1 MPARTPPT
9 QTTPSRTP
17 KIRTL
22 LIDLGNVL
30 VFFSHE
36 QMCAQIAE
44 VCGAPVANLERL
56 LIEQHLQRRFER
68 GEISEDEFRAVLE
81 AKFAR
86 SLDPVALK
94 RAAADIF
101 KLNEPMVPLLDRWK
115 RDGYRLVLLSNTCV
129 THYEW
134 VREQFDLLDRFDH
147 CVLSY
152 EVGAVKPEDAIFQAA
167 LSKIDCSPEECFY
180 TDDIAEYIAR
190 GRSFGLSAEIF
201 RDVPMLI
208 GQLEQ
213 LGVKCVA
220 G

>member
-1 MPARTPPT
+1 MPVRTP
-9 QTTPSRTP
+9 S
-17 KIRTL
+17 IRTL

-44 VCGAPVANLERL
+44 VCGAPVADLERL
-56 LIEQHLQRRFER
+56 LLEQHLQRRFER
-68 GEISEDEFRAVLE
+68 GEISEHEFRSALE
-81 AKFAR
+81 AEFGR
-86 SLDPVALK
+86 SLDPGALK

-101 KLNEPMVPLLDRWK
+101 TLNEPMVPLLDRWK

-167 LSKIDCSPEECFY
+167 LATIDCSPDECFY
-180 TDDIAEYIAR
+180 TDDIADYVAR
-190 GRSFGLSAEIF
+190 GRSFGLRAEIF
-201 RDVPMLI
+201 RDVPTLTA
-208 GQLEQ
+208 QLEQ
-213 LGVKCVA
+213 LGVNCA
-220 G
+220 R